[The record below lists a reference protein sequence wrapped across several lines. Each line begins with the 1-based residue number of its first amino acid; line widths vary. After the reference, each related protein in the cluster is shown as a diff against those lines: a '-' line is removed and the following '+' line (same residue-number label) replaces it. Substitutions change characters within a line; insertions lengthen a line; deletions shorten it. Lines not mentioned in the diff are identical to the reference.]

1 MRVCTTF
8 TIMENEQ
15 KVIGVLAGGYSSE
28 RDISLASGKTALEA
42 FEESGYTVLFVEL
55 DREGFKVNGQLV
67 KISDLGLTYVFN
79 AIHGAPGED
88 GHISGMLKV
97 MGIPHSTCD
106 TFQSS
111 LTFSKFQCNTLLKH
125 YGVNV
130 PESLSF
136 FSEPSP
142 VIFENWNFPLFIKP
156 NRSGSSFGVSR
167 IETIDEFTEAFH
179 IAQKE
184 GTEVIVEEGISGI
197 EVGCGV
203 LQSNFDFEHS
213 SVLPSLKT
221 QAIAITEIVP
231 TNSTF
236 FDYEAKYNGKSQEI
250 TPARIDSELS
260 QKIEEVSIRVYD
272 LLQLNG
278 IVRMDFIIDQTQE
291 PFLIEVNSIPGL
303 SDASI
308 IPQQIKHRG
317 WKLSHVLSTLA
328 EEHIT

>member
-1 MRVCTTF
+1 
-8 TIMENEQ
+8 MENEQ

-28 RDISLASGKTALEA
+28 RDISLASGKTALKA
-42 FEESGYTVLFVEL
+42 FEEAGYQVLFVEL
-55 DREGFKVNGQLV
+55 DRKGFKVNGKLV
-67 KISDLGLTYVFN
+67 KISDLGLSYVFN
-79 AIHGAPGED
+79 AVHGAPGED

-111 LTFSKFQCNTLLKH
+111 LTFSKYQCNTLLKH
-125 YGVNV
+125 YGIDV
-130 PESLSF
+130 PKSLSF
-136 FSEPSP
+136 LSAPSA
-142 VIFENWNFPLFIKP
+142 VIFKHWNFPLFIKP

-167 IETIDEFTEAFH
+167 IESIEQFSEAFRV
-179 IAQKE
+179 AQQE
-184 GTEVIVEEGISGI
+184 GNEVIVEEGINGI

-203 LQSNFDFEHS
+203 LQSSFDFEDSKTLS
-213 SVLPSLKT
+213 SPKT

-231 TNSTF
+231 TDSSF

-250 TPARIDSELS
+250 TPARIDTELS
-260 QKIEEVSIRVYD
+260 QKIEDVSIRVYD

-278 IVRMDFIIDQTQE
+278 IVRMDFIINRHNK
-291 PFLIEVNSIPGL
+291 PVLIEVNSIPGL
-303 SDASI
+303 SPASI

-317 WKLSHVLSTLA
+317 WELSNVLSTLA